1 MKYVIL
7 FVAGALGTVAILG
20 RNYPEYRP
28 YLQTLKPVGPRFRKN

>member
-7 FVAGALGTVAILG
+7 FVAGALGTVAFLG
-20 RNYPEYRP
+20 RNYPAYRP